1 MWSDVKTLGPIT
13 YLPSSLMAD
22 LCQILTEIQ
31 TFDLLETD
39 SGTVT
44 TNMGV
49 FFQSSLEELIL
60 NRVLYTLVI
69 YIPL

>member
-39 SGTVT
+39 NGSVN

-49 FFQSSLEELIL
+49 FFKA
-60 NRVLYTLVI
+60 VLRN
-69 YIPL
+69 